1 MYMPLWRAQRGL
13 TLQTNTGDIAEE
25 LRRRAAE
32 PPTPAVKGP
41 AALGVLSLS
50 FLRYP
55 PYLKNPQDV
64 VSVDVLEPLYQRTS
78 LSHARRKRLG
88 NGSCIFLASQV
99 GWVRRG
105 ARQAGVTRRQFNTG
119 ALGPSTVSDE
129 YEYAPPPPSRGTAQF
144 RRHEIPE
151 SGIGDRKSG
160 IRKRFRFVLLFRN
173 TKETRNGNPGF
184 PNPDGPIKPPVQNGG
199 TFGR

>member
-1 MYMPLWRAQRGL
+1 VRGSVRMMYMPLWRAQRGL

-32 PPTPAVKGP
+32 PSTPAVKGP

-129 YEYAPPPPSRGTAQF
+129 YEYAPPPPSRGTAHF
-144 RRHEIPE
+144 RRRILQN
-151 SGIGDRKSG
+151 IKSC
-160 IRKRFRFVLLFRN
+160 KY
-173 TKETRNGNPGF
+173 
-184 PNPDGPIKPPVQNGG
+184 
-199 TFGR
+199 